1 MLLAKKCGI
10 EAHQAFTPR
19 NVLRFRMFFTSPP
32 RMGVAHVRRFRL
44 TDTDEAQ
51 FSLVKV
57 ESKKGY
63 AFTRHRVR
71 DPGHYTR
78 SMASVN
84 LLMTVE
90 AGNPYIAG
98 YSRGSVMNPR
108 KWWRITMGTTNQVVF
123 SDYINYVCT
132 DIERDPLPDGFD
144 SQKYFMWDN
153 LSVHSTAMVSATL
166 ELRESRDRFRFI
178 PICRPPYQP
187 KIAPIEYIFGE
198 LTMMLSRRC
207 AKDWDTQRLV
217 NELHDAC
224 VNVGL
229 EGSLDRTFTHCG
241 YPR

>member
-108 KWWRITMGTTNQVVF
+108 KWWRITMGL
-123 SDYINYVCT
+123 Y
-132 DIERDPLPDGFD
+132 
-144 SQKYFMWDN
+144 K
-153 LSVHSTAMVSATL
+153 
-166 ELRESRDRFRFI
+166 LRLHRYRKGSPSRWFRFT
-178 PICRPPYQP
+178 
-187 KIAPIEYIFGE
+187 KI
-198 LTMMLSRRC
+198 
-207 AKDWDTQRLV
+207 
-217 NELHDAC
+217 LH
-224 VNVGL
+224 VG
-229 EGSLDRTFTHCG
+229 
-241 YPR
+241 